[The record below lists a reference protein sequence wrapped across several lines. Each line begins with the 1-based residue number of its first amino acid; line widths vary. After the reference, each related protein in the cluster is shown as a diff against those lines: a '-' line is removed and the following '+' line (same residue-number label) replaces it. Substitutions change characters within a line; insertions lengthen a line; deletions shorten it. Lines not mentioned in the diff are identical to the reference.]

1 MINEIKDS
9 IKILKFDR
17 PTMAAVANRP
27 SAQKWGFI
35 ILAVSPVLNLLLSSM
50 MFPSGFSS
58 IFSRFAFW
66 PMIIPSLSLVGA
78 IFAMS
83 FAAER
88 MFESKHGHWAFFKVL
103 AYASVF
109 LWLSAVPFILSLS
122 GLIDPTGLFDLIWL
136 VGIVWMFV
144 VAYHLFLEWGKLS
157 QQNAIIVLA
166 IGVVAYMFFQFILGR
181 ILIGSYYRML
191 Y

>member
-1 MINEIKDS
+1 MINEIKDG
-9 IKILKFDR
+9 IKILKFDK
-17 PTMAAVANRP
+17 PTMAAVAGRV
-27 SAQKWGFI
+27 SAKKWGFVM
-35 ILAVSPVLNLLLSSM
+35 LAVPPVLNLILSSM

-66 PMIIPSLSLVGA
+66 PMIIPSLAIVGA

-83 FAAER
+83 FSSEK
-88 MFESKHGHWAFFKVL
+88 MFESKHEHWAFFKVL

-109 LWLSAVPFILSLS
+109 LWLSAVPFLLALS
-122 GLIDPTGLFDLIWL
+122 GVIDPSGLFDLIWL
-136 VGIVWMFV
+136 VGVVWIFA

-157 QQNAIIVLA
+157 QQNAIIVVG
-166 IGVVAYMFFQFILGR
+166 IGVVAYMVFQFILGR
-181 ILIGSYYRML
+181 ILIGDYYRMF

>member
-1 MINEIKDS
+1 MINEIKDG
-9 IKILKFDR
+9 IEILKFKK
-17 PTMAAVANRP
+17 PMMAAVASRP
-27 SAQKWGFI
+27 TAKKWGFI
-35 ILAVSPVLNLLLSSM
+35 ILAVPPVLNLLLSSM

-66 PMIIPSLSLVGA
+66 PMIIPSIAMVAA

-83 FAAER
+83 YAAER

-109 LWLSAVPFILSLS
+109 LWLSAVPFILALT
-122 GLIDPTGLFDLIWL
+122 GFINPAGLFDLVWL
-136 VGIVWMFV
+136 VGIVWMFAV
-144 VAYHLFLEWGKLS
+144 GYHLFLDWGKLS
-157 QQNAIIVLA
+157 KQNAAIIVAL
-166 IGVVAYMFFQFILGR
+166 GVVSYMVFQFILGR
-181 ILIGSYYRML
+181 ILIGDYYRMF